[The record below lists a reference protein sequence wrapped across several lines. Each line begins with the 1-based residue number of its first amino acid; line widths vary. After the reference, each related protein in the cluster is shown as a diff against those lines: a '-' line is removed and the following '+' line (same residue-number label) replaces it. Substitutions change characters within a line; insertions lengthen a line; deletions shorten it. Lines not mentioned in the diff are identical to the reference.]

1 MIRKST
7 RDVQEIWRGVSMQ
20 RHGKYCM
27 HKEHRD
33 YKNVEQRRDE
43 GCCRGEGFKCEQG
56 GRAQVQKCTV
66 EEGCIEGIWC
76 REYKRQK
83 NRKCKGRAEDTDADR
98 AE

>member
-1 MIRKST
+1 MIRKNT

-43 GCCRGEGFKCEQG
+43 GCVSDIICLGLKNT
-56 GRAQVQKCTV
+56 QVCKLH
-66 EEGCIEGIWC
+66 G
-76 REYKRQK
+76 KRPNATQENLFSDHK
-83 NRKCKGRAEDTDADR
+83 SSERVKF
-98 AE
+98 